1 MTHFQPESVFIVA
14 ELSANHNG
22 SKQTALDS
30 IKAAKRAGADA
41 IKLQTYTAD
50 TMTLNCYKDDF
61 KITQGTLWD
70 GQYFYD
76 LYQEAYTP
84 WEWHAELFEA
94 ARQEGLVCFST
105 PFDKTAVDFLE
116 TLDNPIYKIA
126 SFEITDIPLIE
137 YAAQKMKPMVIS
149 TGIATLE
156 DIALAVETCRK
167 VGNNDITLLK
177 CTSSYPAPIEETNL
191 LMIKDLAVHFGVKS
205 GLSDHTIGSVAPIT
219 AMVLGAVM
227 IEKHFIID
235 RSIGGPDAAFS
246 MNEQE
251 FKQMVNDIRQ
261 SEKAIGKID
270 YELTEKMKS
279 GRCFSR
285 SLYVAEDMKVGDVIT
300 NQNVRSVRPGFSLHP
315 KYLSKLIDKKVNKDL
330 HKGDRINLGDI
341 VKS

>member
-126 SFEITDIPLIE
+126 SFEIT
-137 YAAQKMKPMVIS
+137 
-149 TGIATLE
+149 
-156 DIALAVETCRK
+156 
-167 VGNNDITLLK
+167 
-177 CTSSYPAPIEETNL
+177 
-191 LMIKDLAVHFGVKS
+191 
-205 GLSDHTIGSVAPIT
+205 
-219 AMVLGAVM
+219 
-227 IEKHFIID
+227 
-235 RSIGGPDAAFS
+235 
-246 MNEQE
+246 
-251 FKQMVNDIRQ
+251 
-261 SEKAIGKID
+261 
-270 YELTEKMKS
+270 
-279 GRCFSR
+279 
-285 SLYVAEDMKVGDVIT
+285 
-300 NQNVRSVRPGFSLHP
+300 
-315 KYLSKLIDKKVNKDL
+315 
-330 HKGDRINLGDI
+330 
-341 VKS
+341 